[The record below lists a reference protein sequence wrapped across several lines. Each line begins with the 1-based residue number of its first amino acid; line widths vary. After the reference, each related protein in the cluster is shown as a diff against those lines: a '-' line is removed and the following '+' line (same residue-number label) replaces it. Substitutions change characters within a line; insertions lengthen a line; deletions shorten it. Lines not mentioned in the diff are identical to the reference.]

1 MKITLNSKEEFL
13 DTPKIALTI
22 NEVRALKKYSFRNLI
37 IRINGQLVK
46 RENFDSAEVREGDN
60 VEIIHLIAGG

>member
-1 MKITLNSKEEFL
+1 MKIILNNKEEIL
-13 DTPKIALTI
+13 DTSKTSLTI

-37 IRINGQLVK
+37 VKINGQLIK
-46 RENFDSAEVREGDN
+46 RENFDSAEVRKGDN

>member
-1 MKITLNSKEEFL
+1 MKIILNSKEEIL
-13 DTPKIALTI
+13 DTSKTLLTI
-22 NEVRALKKYSFRNLI
+22 NEVRAQKKYSFKSLI
-37 IRINGQLVK
+37 VKINGQLVK